1 MKKLLLILGIT
12 NFIAIET
19 SLIISCSNKLTK
31 PVEWATNPSQCKD
44 SCSFEF
50 SALKNTF
57 FNVESFPVPS
67 AGRITF
73 FDDNVSFSS
82 DIVKTS
88 FLLENRQSGNSIER
102 FFEKN
107 GFRTRKVVGN
117 FSNTQN
123 FSVEGWQISEL
134 VNVKIIFAFK
144 SWKKISDSQYYIRE
158 FTADLPSLPE
168 KDNEQP
174 NPRANHFKI

>member
-1 MKKLLLILGIT
+1 MWKFLSALNLVCVMFVSGCNKANISELGEKNI
-12 NFIAIET
+12 
-19 SLIISCSNKLTK
+19 CGDG
-31 PVEWATNPSQCKD
+31 CG
-44 SCSFEF
+44 FEF
-50 SALKNTF
+50 SVLKNTF
-57 FNVESFPVPS
+57 FNIESFPVPS

-88 FLLENRQSGNSIER
+88 FLLENRQSGNLIER

-134 VNVKIIFAFK
+134 VNVEIIFAFK
-144 SWKKISDSQYYIRE
+144 SWKDISDSQYYIRE
-158 FTADLPSLPE
+158 FTAHLPSLSE
-168 KDNEQP
+168 KDNEQQLP
-174 NPRANHFKI
+174 NQLKI

>member
-1 MKKLLLILGIT
+1 MWKILLALNLLCVMFFSGCNKANISELGEENICG
-12 NFIAIET
+12 N
-19 SLIISCSNKLTK
+19 
-31 PVEWATNPSQCKD
+31 

-50 SALKNTF
+50 SVLKNTF
-57 FNVESFPVPS
+57 FNIESFPVPS

-88 FLLENRQSGNSIER
+88 FFLENRQSGNLIEH
-102 FFEKN
+102 FFQKN
-107 GFRTRKVVGN
+107 GFRTRKVIGN
-117 FSNTQN
+117 FSNAQN
-123 FSVEGWQISEL
+123 FSVEGWQIPEL

-144 SWKKISDSQYYIRE
+144 SWKKISDSQYYIRD

-168 KDNEQP
+168 KDNEQQLP
-174 NPRANHFKI
+174 NQLKI